1 VAEDHCRLESR
12 REVVEHS
19 GAGFAC
25 PVFDFEGTEIR
36 MVSSIFRHRNRFAY
50 LMTLPVVVVLFS
62 LVIFPLV
69 FSIFMSTQSSQAGL
83 SKLEFVGLGNFIEV
97 FSSSLFYNAALN
109 TLIYVV
115 GTVAS
120 TTVIG
125 FIIAYLLNGITKG
138 AGVFRT
144 IFILSLA
151 ITPVVAGL
159 TFGMMFNPLFGVV
172 NYLLSLVG
180 IKPLGWATEI
190 KTALLTLMIVET
202 WQWTP
207 FMMIILYAG
216 MVMLPEEIYE
226 AGRMDGVRWWQ
237 EILYIT
243 LPSLKPVFLIAL
255 IFRFM
260 DAFRS
265 FDIIYSMTK
274 GGPGNSTET
283 LVIRAYLESLKY
295 FRLEIG
301 AVIGIVLLVITM
313 VGTRI
318 TLRFLPK

>member
-1 VAEDHCRLESR
+1 
-12 REVVEHS
+12 
-19 GAGFAC
+19 
-25 PVFDFEGTEIR
+25 
-36 MVSSIFRHRNRFAY
+36 
-50 LMTLPVVVVLFS
+50 MTLPVAAVLFC

-69 FSIFMSTQSSQAGL
+69 FSLFMSVQSSHAGL
-83 SKLEFVGLGNFIEV
+83 SKLEFVGIRNYIEV
-97 FSSSLFYNAALN
+97 FSSSLFYNAACN
-109 TLIYVV
+109 TLIYVIA
-115 GTVAS
+115 TVAS

-125 FIIAYLLNGITKG
+125 FVIASLLNGITRG
-138 AGVFRT
+138 AAIFRT

-151 ITPVVAGL
+151 VTPVVAGL
-159 TFGMMFNPLFGVV
+159 TFGMMFNPLFGIV
-172 NYLLSLVG
+172 NYIIGFLG
-180 IKPLGWATEI
+180 IQPLGWATEI

-216 MVMLPEEIYE
+216 LIMLPEDIYE
-226 AGRMDGVRWWQ
+226 AGRMDGARWWQ
-237 EILYIT
+237 ELLFIT

-255 IFRFM
+255 VFRFM

-301 AVIGIVLLVITM
+301 AVIGIILLIITM
-313 VGTRI
+313 VGTRL

>member
-1 VAEDHCRLESR
+1 
-12 REVVEHS
+12 
-19 GAGFAC
+19 
-25 PVFDFEGTEIR
+25 
-36 MVSSIFRHRNRFAY
+36 
-50 LMTLPVVVVLFS
+50 MTLPIAALLFC

-69 FSIFMSTQSSQAGL
+69 FSLFMSVQSSHAGL
-83 SKLEFVGLGNFIEV
+83 SKLEFVALANFIEV
-97 FSSSLFYNAALN
+97 FTSSIFYNAVWN
-109 TLIYVV
+109 TAIYVL

-120 TTVIG
+120 TTVLG
-125 FIIAYLLNGITKG
+125 FIIAYLLTGITRG

-144 IFILSLA
+144 IFMLSLA
-151 ITPVVAGL
+151 VTPVVAGL
-159 TFGMMFNPLFGVV
+159 TFGMMFNPLFGIV
-172 NYLLSLVG
+172 NYVLGFIGV
-180 IKPLGWATEI
+180 PALGWATEF

-207 FMMIILYAG
+207 FMMLILYAG
-216 MVMLPEEIYE
+216 LTMLPEDIFE
-226 AGRMDGVRWWQ
+226 AGRIDGAHWWQ
-237 EILYIT
+237 EMRFIT
-243 LPSLKPVFLIAL
+243 LPSLKPVFIIAL

-313 VGTRI
+313 IGTK
-318 TLRFLPK
+318 LAVRFLPK